1 LSLNTPTG
9 KEIVE
14 LGNAGGNG
22 YAIFNSSTGDRVV
35 LIGTSSA
42 DATKGSVWIKG
53 NDYAE
58 IFDTAG
64 SADISALT
72 PGSVVA
78 ASLDGEGIVLA
89 HGAYDPAVVG
99 VLSGAGGLHPAM
111 VVGGGS
117 DPKTPPVAIAG
128 QVYVRITTES
138 GPIRVGDLL
147 VSSSTPGVA
156 MRAAD
161 PARASGAT
169 LGKALQSFSS
179 PGEGSIR
186 MLVLNR

>member
-1 LSLNTPTG
+1 
-9 KEIVE
+9 
-14 LGNAGGNG
+14 
-22 YAIFNSSTGDRVV
+22 
-35 LIGTSSA
+35 
-42 DATKGSVWIKG
+42 
-53 NDYAE
+53 
-58 IFDTAG
+58 
-64 SADISALT
+64 
-72 PGSVVA
+72 
-78 ASLDGEGIVLA
+78 
-89 HGAYDPAVVG
+89 
-99 VLSGAGGLHPAM
+99 M